1 MICGR
6 RTSRGRITPGG
17 AAIRPGSAG
26 SSSEIGQEIDV
37 TLTYRHDR
45 HTTVELGYS
54 HFFAGEFIEES
65 GPFNDIDFL
74 YLQVGYTF

>member
-1 MICGR
+1 M
-6 RTSRGRITPGG
+6 
-17 AAIRPGSAG
+17 
-26 SSSEIGQEIDV
+26 

-65 GPFNDIDFL
+65 GPSNDIDFL
-74 YLQVGYTF
+74 YLQVRYTF